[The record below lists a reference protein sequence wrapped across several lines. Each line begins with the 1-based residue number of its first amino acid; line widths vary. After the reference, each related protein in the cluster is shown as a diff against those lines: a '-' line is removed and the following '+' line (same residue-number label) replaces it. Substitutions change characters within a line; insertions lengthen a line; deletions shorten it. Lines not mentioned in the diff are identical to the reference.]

1 MRLMQAMVPVKL
13 ADNFFGVRIL
23 ALVMPQ
29 PNLKLA
35 IDSLRC
41 FPFLEKLHI
50 EVPIAKPCL
59 LFYCYIAFLTS
70 YLIYWCYF

>member
-13 ADNFFGVRIL
+13 ADNLFGVRIL
-23 ALVMPQ
+23 ALAMPE

-35 IDSLRC
+35 IDYLRC

-50 EVPIAKPCL
+50 EVPITTL
-59 LFYCYIAFLTS
+59 SHVYCSIVTLR
-70 YLIYWCYF
+70 C